1 MGIGDQ
7 PKGGGYSR
15 GTGGAGP
22 RMPPDVADRMR
33 GSKAGGRGYA
43 AGGYDIEI
51 PGQGGV
57 PKASFVVALPSVDK
71 PPQAS
76 DFNMFGTLA
85 ARTSANTPAEI
96 AAFQIPPNTVGSI
109 RSISVLANALLV
121 TSDIIWTLKYNDV
134 AVQGWNELTINP
146 RAAGSVEVSWVPEET
161 FIWVPEGSRIS
172 FDVTVRDAGTYQLS
186 VSAHGWFYSSALANI
201 AQSAY
206 PQ

>member
-22 RMPPDVADRMR
+22 RMPADVAERMR
-33 GSKAGGRGYA
+33 GSQAGGRGYA
-43 AGGYDIEI
+43 GGGYDVVI
-51 PGQGGV
+51 PGQAGA
-57 PKASFVVALPSVDK
+57 PKASYVVALPSVDK

-76 DFNMFGTLA
+76 DFNIFGTLA
-85 ARTSANTPAEI
+85 ARTSANTPAEL
-96 AAFQIPPNTVGSI
+96 AAFEIPANTVGAI
-109 RSISVLANALLV
+109 RSISILANALLV

-146 RAAGSVEVSWVPEET
+146 RAAGSVEVSWVPDET

-172 FDVTVRDAGTYQLS
+172 FDVTVRDGGTYQLS
-186 VSAHGWFYSSALANI
+186 VTAHGWFYSSALANR
-201 AQSAY
+201 ALQAY
-206 PQ
+206 P